1 MFPRLLST
9 TRATSTCSRPS
20 ITTAHPRAPVFS
32 ASAASRA
39 SRCPPQH
46 SHIYSRNSLAP
57 ARRAHSHASPVAC
70 STRPRIPGRPAVA
83 QSSLGYTLC
92 VIALGIAAGSI
103 LVVTTEPGDSKA
115 QNIHNY
121 PPTPLSDVT
130 ENAEDTEEPEGSVV
144 DMSNDKNAQ
153 APPGRPG
160 NLTAEQEV
168 KLKELWNA
176 LAKITGM
183 PFDELA
189 GGTSEAGS
197 INGGTDTTG
206 TTPAASVAE
215 SESSGKGDKKKSKRL
230 HIFKHKK
237 GDKDGDKAKDQSTPA
252 EVDVGNLSLE
262 DDKHGLNKAFQ
273 TALAETTPEELR
285 ASLWSMVKH
294 DNPDAL
300 LLRFLRARK
309 WDVQAALIMLIS
321 ALRWRATE
329 MHVDDDVIHKGE
341 GHALEQA
348 KSSDA
353 AAKKEGEDFMTQL
366 RIGKSFVHGVDKEG
380 RPMCY
385 VRVRLHKP
393 GEQSEQSLERFT
405 VYLIETTR
413 MMLSPP
419 VDTAVI
425 VFDMSEFSL
434 ANMDYTPVKF
444 MIKCFEANYPESLGA
459 VMVYKAPWVFQGIW
473 SIIRGWLDPV
483 VASKVHFV
491 KTADELSEFVPRSNI
506 PTEMGGEE
514 KWTYTYVEP
523 KADENA
529 AMKDTDARDQLQRE
543 RDDVVGRYERATAT
557 WVKGGAAAGD
567 DEAQCKKEREE
578 LTEKLREN
586 YWKMDP
592 YLRARTLYDRTGDL
606 GPTGKLDFYKK

>member
-1 MFPRLLST
+1 
-9 TRATSTCSRPS
+9 
-20 ITTAHPRAPVFS
+20 
-32 ASAASRA
+32 
-39 SRCPPQH
+39 
-46 SHIYSRNSLAP
+46 
-57 ARRAHSHASPVAC
+57 
-70 STRPRIPGRPAVA
+70 
-83 QSSLGYTLC
+83 
-92 VIALGIAAGSI
+92 
-103 LVVTTEPGDSKA
+103 
-115 QNIHNY
+115 
-121 PPTPLSDVT
+121 
-130 ENAEDTEEPEGSVV
+130 
-144 DMSNDKNAQ
+144 MSNDKTTQ
-153 APPGRPG
+153 IPPGRPG
-160 NLTAEQEV
+160 NLTPEQEL
-168 KLKELWNA
+168 KLKELWIA
-176 LAKITGM
+176 LAKITGI

-189 GGTSEAGS
+189 S
-197 INGGTDTTG
+197 NGGEAEGSVVNGTDASG
-206 TTPAASVAE
+206 TPASSIAE
-215 SESSGKGDKKKSKRL
+215 SEGSGKGEKKKSKRL

-237 GDKDGDKAKDQSTPA
+237 GDKDAEKAKDQTSAPA

-329 MHVDDDVIHKGE
+329 MHVDDDIVHKGE
-341 GHALEQA
+341 GHAFEQS
-348 KSSDA
+348 KSEDA
-353 AAKKEGEDFMTQL
+353 AVKKEGEDFMTQL

-425 VFDMSEFSL
+425 VFDMSDFSL

-444 MIKCFEANYPESLGA
+444 MIKCFEANYPESLGS
-459 VMVYKAPWVFQGIW
+459 VLVYKSPWVFQGIW

-491 KTADELSEFVPRSNI
+491 KTADELAEFVPRSNI
-506 PTEMGGEE
+506 PTEMGGDE

-523 KADENA
+523 KEGENA
-529 AMKDTDARDQLQRE
+529 VMKDTEAREKLQNE
-543 RDDVVGRYERATAT
+543 RDDIVAQYEQATAT
-557 WVKGGAAAGD
+557 WVKNAAS
-567 DEAQCKKEREE
+567 DEAQNRKEREE
-578 LTEKLREN
+578 LTEKLRDN

-606 GPTGKLDFYKK
+606 GPTGKLNFYKK

>member
-1 MFPRLLST
+1 MFPRPLSI
-9 TRATSTCSRPS
+9 RATSTCFRPFAPTVS
-20 ITTAHPRAPVFS
+20 PRASAFC
-32 ASAASRA
+32 ASAVLHASPA
-39 SRCPPQH
+39 SRCPAPH
-46 SHIYSRNSLAP
+46 SHLCFRKTLASARTAYSQ
-57 ARRAHSHASPVAC
+57 ASPVAG
-70 STRPRIPGRPAVA
+70 SARARVPSRPAVA
-83 QSSLGYTLC
+83 QSGLGYTLC
-92 VIALGIAAGSI
+92 VVALGIAAGSV

-115 QNIHNY
+115 QNIHH
-121 PPTPLSDVT
+121 PP
-130 ENAEDTEEPEGSVV
+130 ENTADPEDPAV
-144 DMSNDKNAQ
+144 DMSNDKSAQ
-153 APPGRPG
+153 MPPGRPG

-189 GGTSEAGS
+189 GNGDAESVNGTTG
-197 INGGTDTTG
+197 TTG
-206 TTPAASVAE
+206 TTPAASIAE
-215 SESSGKGDKKKSKRL
+215 SESGGKGDKKKSKRL

-237 GDKDGDKAKDQSTPA
+237 GDKDGEKAKDQSSSSSAPA
-252 EVDVGNLSLE
+252 GGEVDVGNLSLE
-262 DDKHGLNKAFQ
+262 DDKHGMTKAFQ

-329 MHVDDDVIHKGE
+329 MHVDDDIIRKGE
-341 GHALEQA
+341 GHAFEQA
-348 KSSDA
+348 KSADA

-425 VFDMSEFSL
+425 VFDMSEFAL

-506 PTEMGGEE
+506 PTEMGGDEQ
-514 KWTYTYVEP
+514 WTYSYVEP
-523 KADENA
+523 KEGENA
-529 AMKDTDARDQLQRE
+529 AMKDAAAQDQLQRE
-543 RDDVVGRYERATAT
+543 RDDVVANYERATAT
-557 WVKGGAAAGD
+557 WVRGSSE
-567 DEAQCKKEREE
+567 DEAQCKREREE

-592 YLRARTLYDRTGDL
+592 YLRARTLYDRNGDL